1 MLAIA
6 LRVLHNHD
14 LGIRIPNRA
23 LYGAVFAILL
33 LLGTIAALR
42 LQQLETRLNE
52 TSAGLIDS
60 GRIAFLSGLI
70 GRAGAASERLTKSYD
85 PQQATDFS
93 VDLLK
98 LQDVVAEVEQ
108 KFADQ
113 PSQVAR
119 FGVIRD
125 WINGQFGLVRGGKST
140 GDPELALAQL
150 RGTMAAISNADV
162 AQMRM
167 SLDQERE
174 LASSSRQL
182 FWGLSMISLAVILL
196 TVWRATR
203 DSRLRSAAELALQLR
218 DEQYR
223 QVVETASDIIY
234 RTDKSGRLTF
244 CNQAALNLLHWTR
257 EEVIG
262 CSYLTLIRHDKR
274 KEAARFYL
282 RQFARKRENSYYEF
296 PVVDGHGR
304 ERWLGQNAQPIA
316 GADGFEGFQ
325 AIARDIT
332 ERKRVELELNRS
344 RTFLERIAAT
354 TPGILRYVY
363 DIVGKLTLYSNR
375 EVTTLL
381 GYKQDELL
389 TYVANSTT
397 NFHPE
402 DLGAIRSHHEALR
415 HLADGEVRRL
425 EYRAR
430 HRDGHWVWLAVQDT
444 PFERGN
450 DGLVKHIVGIGQD
463 VTARRVAQEQLAWQ
477 ANYDALTGLAN
488 RHHFWTR
495 LQTVLGRA
503 AIEHS
508 AAALCLLDIDN
519 FKEINDKYGHAAG
532 DEVLAAVGTI
542 LRRELRSSD
551 LSGRLGGDEFVF
563 VMPETD
569 AHDAERLAERI
580 LDRLRT
586 QAFGAGGDL
595 EPFLVTATF
604 GVAEW
609 QPHVDAAELMDAA
622 DRALYRAKAA
632 GRNRVGIDV

>member
-1 MLAIA
+1 M
-6 LRVLHNHD
+6 
-14 LGIRIPNRA
+14 
-23 LYGAVFAILL
+23 
-33 LLGTIAALR
+33 
-42 LQQLETRLNE
+42 Q
-52 TSAGLIDS
+52 
-60 GRIAFLSGLI
+60 
-70 GRAGAASERLTKSYD
+70 
-85 PQQATDFS
+85 
-93 VDLLK
+93 
-98 LQDVVAEVEQ
+98 
-108 KFADQ
+108 
-113 PSQVAR
+113 
-119 FGVIRD
+119 
-125 WINGQFGLVRGGKST
+125 GGNSK
-140 GDPELALAQL
+140 GDPELALAHV
-150 RGTMAAISNADV
+150 RATIAAISNSDL
-162 AQMRM
+162 AQLRI
-167 SLDQERE
+167 SLDHERE

-196 TVWRATR
+196 TVWRATG
-203 DSRLRSAAELALQLR
+203 DKRLRSAAEMALQDK

-234 RTDKSGRLTF
+234 RTDKSGRFTF
-244 CNQAALNLLHWTR
+244 CNQAALNLLHWTG

-262 CSYLTLIRHDKR
+262 RSYLKLIRHDKR
-274 KEAARFYL
+274 KEAARFYM

-325 AIARDIT
+325 AIARDCT
-332 ERKRVELELNRS
+332 ERKRVELELSRS
-344 RTFLERIAAT
+344 RTFVERIAAT
-354 TPGILRYVY
+354 TPGILYVY
-363 DIVGKLTLYSNR
+363 DIVGKRTLYSNR
-375 EVTTLL
+375 EVTTVL

-389 TYVANSTT
+389 AYVANSTT
-397 NFHPE
+397 HFHPE

-415 HLADGEVRRL
+415 HAADGEVRRL

-430 HRDGHWVWLAVQDT
+430 HRDGHWVWLAVRDT

-450 DGLVKHIVGIGQD
+450 DGLVNQIVGIAQD
-463 VTARRVAQEQLAWQ
+463 VTARRAAQEQLTWQ

-495 LQTVLGRA
+495 LQTVLRRA

-508 AAALCLLDIDN
+508 VAALCLLDIDN

-532 DEVLAAVGTI
+532 DEVLEAVGTI
-542 LRRELRSSD
+542 LRRELRSTD

-563 VMPETD
+563 VVAETD
-569 AHDAERLAERI
+569 AHDAARLAERI

-586 QAFGAGGDL
+586 QAFGAGGEL

-609 QPHVDAAELMDAA
+609 QPHVDARELMEAG